1 MEYVPDVYRRAEK
14 KTGVT
19 TNREITTGLVL
30 LRCCQLGLSMSDLDL
45 LDMGMV
51 YDMLIEQA
59 NDQAEDVYDTIR
71 EATQADFDR
80 F

>member
-1 MEYVPDVYRRAEK
+1 MEYIEYADSRTEK

-19 TNREITTGLVL
+19 TEREITTGLVL
-30 LRCCQLGLSMSDLDL
+30 LRCCQLGLSMSDLDY

-51 YDMLIEQA
+51 YDMIIEQA
-59 NDQAEDVYDTIR
+59 NDSAEDAYDTVR
-71 EATQADFDR
+71 NATQADFDN

>member
-1 MEYVPDVYRRAEK
+1 MEYVAKYDLRAEK

-19 TNREITTGLVL
+19 TNREITTGLFL
-30 LRCCQLGLSMSDLDL
+30 LRCSQLGLSMSDLED

-59 NDQAEDVYDTIR
+59 NDQAEDAYDTVR